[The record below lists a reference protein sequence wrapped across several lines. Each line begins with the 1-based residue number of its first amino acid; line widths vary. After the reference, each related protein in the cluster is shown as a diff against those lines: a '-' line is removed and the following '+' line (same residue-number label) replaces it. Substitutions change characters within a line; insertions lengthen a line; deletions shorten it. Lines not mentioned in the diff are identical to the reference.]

1 MSFRVDRKDMHSP
14 SVAIVGSE
22 SLLGKDVRELI
33 LERGLDVRVQLIG
46 ADEEETG
53 KIIEEG
59 DEAVVITPLDKTN
72 LASADVVLLTG
83 SAASSRRAWELTGAG
98 GVPVVDAT
106 RALDDLPSARLR
118 APYAERGVV
127 EGGGSPLIVAHPAAV
142 ALAMFFGQ
150 LEKFGVRR
158 SLVEIFEPASERGQ
172 GGIDE
177 LHQQTVRLFSFQ
189 SLPKE
194 IFDAQLAFALLARFG
209 VESPHSLE
217 MMETAVERHL
227 ASLLAGRAS
236 RTPMPSLRL
245 VQAPVFHGY
254 SISAWVELEAEAA
267 EEAVVGALAADRI
280 DIRATAEDAP
290 TNVGAAGADGI
301 IVGNVRRDRN
311 IRRAFWFWIVTDN
324 LRMSAGNAVELV
336 KQLCAV

>member
-1 MSFRVDRKDMHSP
+1 MHSP

-22 SLLGKDVRELI
+22 TLLGKDVRELI
-33 LERGLDVRVQLIG
+33 RERGLEVRVQLIG

-53 KIIEEG
+53 KITEEG

-72 LASADVVLLTG
+72 LASADVVVLTG
-83 SAASSRRAWELTGAG
+83 SAASSRKAWELTGAG
-98 GVPVVDAT
+98 KAPVVDVT
-106 RALDDLPSARLR
+106 RALDDLPPARIR
-118 APYAERGVV
+118 APHAERGVV

-150 LEKFGVRR
+150 LEGKFGVRR

-172 GGIDE
+172 QGIDE

-217 MMETAVERHL
+217 LMETAVERHL

-254 SISAWVELEAEAA
+254 SISAWVELEEEAG
-267 EEAVVGALAADRI
+267 EEAVLGALAADRI
-280 DIRATAEDAP
+280 DIRAAAEDAP
-290 TNVGAAGADGI
+290 TNVGAAGTDGI

-336 KQLCAV
+336 KQICAV

>member
-1 MSFRVDRKDMHSP
+1 MHSP
-14 SVAIVGSE
+14 SVAIVGGE
-22 SLLGKDVRELI
+22 SLLGKDVREMLR
-33 LERGLDVRVQLIG
+33 ESDFETRVQLIG
-46 ADEEETG
+46 ADEEEAGRITG
-53 KIIEEG
+53 EG
-59 DEAVVITPLDKTN
+59 DEAVVITPLDRTN
-72 LASADVVLLTG
+72 LESAGVILLTG
-83 SAASSRRAWELTGAG
+83 SAAGSRKAWELMKAG
-98 GVPVVDAT
+98 PVPIVDVT
-106 RALDDLPSARLR
+106 RALDDLPSARVR

-127 EGGGSPLIVAHPAAV
+127 ERGGSPLIVAHPAAV
-142 ALAMFFGQ
+142 ALALVFEQ
-150 LEKFGVRR
+150 LEKFGIRR

-217 MMETAVERHL
+217 STEALVERHL
-227 ASLLAGRAS
+227 ASLLAGRGS

-254 SISAWVELEAEAA
+254 SISAWVELEEEAG
-267 EEAVVGALAADRI
+267 EEAVLGALAANRI
-280 DIRATAEDAP
+280 DIQAAAEDSP
-290 TNVGAAGADGI
+290 TNVGVAGTDGI

-311 IRRAFWFWIVTDN
+311 IHRAFWFWIVTDN

-336 KQLCAV
+336 KQVCAV